1 MVQSEASIRKLQAD
15 LIVKVAATT
24 MSCRRLTEEWQML
37 SCGEDESSCFT
48 GAESEQ
54 SHLPHSRAASS
65 LSNFVLE
72 SGSRRKIYIFKSF
85 IRRIPLR

>member
-37 SCGEDESSCFT
+37 SCGKDESSCFT
-48 GAESEQ
+48 GAES
-54 SHLPHSRAASS
+54 R
-65 LSNFVLE
+65 SNHTCH
-72 SGSRRKIYIFKSF
+72 
-85 IRRIPLR
+85 IPGQPQA